1 MDKKNRLHKEIMV
14 SQAIG
19 KSFNNK
25 VILEGI
31 SFSIYK
37 KEIVSLLGPSGI
49 GKSTLLN
56 ILSGIEKPTVGKV
69 EMFIEKVGYVFQD
82 DRLLPWLTLFEN
94 IRLVNISGNIN
105 MVQEILKTV
114 GLEAYANYYPYQ
126 LSGGMR
132 QRGSIARAM
141 YYAGELLFLDEAFK
155 SLDEYKR
162 IELLNLL
169 LTLKESI
176 GLSSLFVT
184 HDIEEAIYVS
194 DRILVLNGEP
204 AKIIKEINI
213 KEKRIEGKLSLKDE
227 TEIRR
232 KILHLLYEKTINKEE

>member
-1 MDKKNRLHKEIMV
+1 MV

-25 VILEGI
+25 IILENI
-31 SFSIYK
+31 TFIILK
-37 KEIVSLLGPSGI
+37 QEIVSILGPSGI

-56 ILSGIEKPTVGKV
+56 ILSGIEKPTTGKV
-69 EMFIEKVGYVFQD
+69 EMFTEKIGYVFQD

-94 IRLVNISGNIN
+94 IRLANIN
-105 MVQEILKTV
+105 GDINIVKEILKIV
-114 GLEAYANYYPYQ
+114 GLEDYTDYYPNQ

-132 QRGSIARAM
+132 QRGAIARAM
-141 YYAGELLFLDEAFK
+141 YYAGELLFLDEAFR

-169 LTLKESI
+169 LTLKESK
-176 GLSSLFVT
+176 GVSSLFIT

-194 DRILVLNGEP
+194 DRILILNGEP

-213 KEKRIEGKLSLKDE
+213 REKKLKGKLSLEDE
-227 TEIRR
+227 IEIRR
-232 KILHLLYEKTINKEE
+232 EILHSLYEKTKN

>member
-1 MDKKNRLHKEIMV
+1 MV

-19 KSFNNK
+19 KSFDNK
-25 VILEGI
+25 IILENI
-31 SFSIYK
+31 TFSILK
-37 KEIVSLLGPSGI
+37 QEIVSILGPSGI

-56 ILSGIEKPTVGKV
+56 ILSGIEKPTTGKV
-69 EMFIEKVGYVFQD
+69 EMFTEKIGYVFQD

-94 IRLVNISGNIN
+94 IRLANIN
-105 MVQEILKTV
+105 GDINIVKEILKIV
-114 GLEAYANYYPYQ
+114 GLEDYTDYYPNQ

-132 QRGSIARAM
+132 QRGAIARAM
-141 YYAGELLFLDEAFK
+141 YYAGELLFLDEAFR

-169 LTLKESI
+169 LTLKESK
-176 GLSSLFVT
+176 GVSSLFIT

-194 DRILVLNGEP
+194 DRILILNGEP

-213 KEKRIEGKLSLKDE
+213 REKKLKGKLSLEDE
-227 TEIRR
+227 IEIRR
-232 KILHLLYEKTINKEE
+232 EILHSLYEKTKN

>member
-25 VILEGI
+25 IILENI
-31 SFSIYK
+31 TFIILK
-37 KEIVSLLGPSGI
+37 QEIVSILGPSGI

-56 ILSGIEKPTVGKV
+56 ILSGIEKPTTGKV
-69 EMFIEKVGYVFQD
+69 EMFTEKIGYVFQD

-94 IRLVNISGNIN
+94 IRLANIN
-105 MVQEILKTV
+105 GDINIVKEILKIV
-114 GLEAYANYYPYQ
+114 GLEDYTDYYPNQ

-132 QRGSIARAM
+132 QRGAIARAM
-141 YYAGELLFLDEAFK
+141 YYAGELLFLDEAFR

-169 LTLKESI
+169 LTLKESK
-176 GLSSLFVT
+176 GVSSLFIT

-194 DRILVLNGEP
+194 DRILILNGEP

-213 KEKRIEGKLSLKDE
+213 REKKLKGKLSLEDE
-227 TEIRR
+227 IEIRR
-232 KILHLLYEKTINKEE
+232 EILHSLYEKTKN

>member
-1 MDKKNRLHKEIMV
+1 MV

-25 VILEGI
+25 IILENI
-31 SFSIYK
+31 TFIILK
-37 KEIVSLLGPSGI
+37 QEIVSILGPSGI

-56 ILSGIEKPTVGKV
+56 ILSGIEKPTTGKV
-69 EMFIEKVGYVFQD
+69 EMFTEKIGYVFQD

-94 IRLVNISGNIN
+94 IRLANIN
-105 MVQEILKTV
+105 GDINIVKEILKIV
-114 GLEAYANYYPYQ
+114 GLEDYTDYYPNQ

-132 QRGSIARAM
+132 QRGAIARAM
-141 YYAGELLFLDEAFK
+141 YYAGELLFLDEAFR

-169 LTLKESI
+169 LTLKESK
-176 GLSSLFVT
+176 GVSSLFIT

-194 DRILVLNGEP
+194 DRILILNGEP

-213 KEKRIEGKLSLKDE
+213 REKKLKGKLSLEDE
-227 TEIRR
+227 IEIRR
-232 KILHLLYEKTINKEE
+232 EILHSLYEETKN

>member
-25 VILEGI
+25 IILKNI
-31 SFSIYK
+31 TFIILK
-37 KEIVSLLGPSGI
+37 QEIVSILGPSGI

-56 ILSGIEKPTVGKV
+56 ILSGIEKPTTGKV
-69 EMFIEKVGYVFQD
+69 EMFTEKIGYVFQD

-94 IRLVNISGNIN
+94 IRLANIN
-105 MVQEILKTV
+105 GDINIVKEILKIV
-114 GLEAYANYYPYQ
+114 GLEDYTDYYPNQ

-132 QRGSIARAM
+132 QRGAIARAM
-141 YYAGELLFLDEAFK
+141 YYAGELLFLDEAFR

-169 LTLKESI
+169 LTLKESK
-176 GLSSLFVT
+176 GVSSLFIT

-194 DRILVLNGEP
+194 DRILILNGEP

-213 KEKRIEGKLSLKDE
+213 REKKLKGKLSLEDE
-227 TEIRR
+227 IEIRR
-232 KILHLLYEKTINKEE
+232 EILHSLYEKTKN

>member
-1 MDKKNRLHKEIMV
+1 MV

-25 VILEGI
+25 IILEDI
-31 SFSIYK
+31 SFSIHK
-37 KEIVSLLGPSGI
+37 REIVSILGPSGI

-56 ILSGIEKPTVGKV
+56 ILSGIEKPTKGKV
-69 EMFIEKVGYVFQD
+69 EMFIDKIGYVFQD

-94 IRLVNISGNIN
+94 ISLVNIKGNKEII
-105 MVQEILKTV
+105 QEILKIV

-141 YYAGELLFLDEAFK
+141 YYTGELLFLDEAFK

-169 LTLKESI
+169 LTLKESK
-176 GLSSLFVT
+176 GVSSLFVT
-184 HDIEEAIYVS
+184 HDIDEAIYVS
-194 DRILVLNGEP
+194 DRILILNGEP

-213 KEKRIEGKLSLKDE
+213 KEKRIEGKLILQDE

-232 KILHLLYEKTINKEE
+232 KILQSLYEKTINKEE